1 MPSANLGLAHSL
13 FAGWRRGSWSSVAWA
28 DPEIEFVMGV
38 EVFPDLGTYRGVEA
52 MGEAWSRFLSAWE
65 GFHASEPELI
75 DLGDRVVGL
84 YTIRARGKGSGVEVE
99 EPVAGIFTFRA
110 GKVARLELV
119 TRERGL
125 REAGIEDPRRD

>member
-1 MPSANLGLAHSL
+1 MPSANLELAHSL
-13 FAGWRRGSWSSVAWA
+13 FAGWRRGEWSSVAWV

-38 EVFPDLGTYRGVEA
+38 DVFPDLGTYRGVEA

-75 DLGDRVVGL
+75 DLGDRVVGF
-84 YTIRARGKGSGVEVE
+84 YTIRARGKGSGAEVE

-125 REAGIEDPRRD
+125 REAGIED